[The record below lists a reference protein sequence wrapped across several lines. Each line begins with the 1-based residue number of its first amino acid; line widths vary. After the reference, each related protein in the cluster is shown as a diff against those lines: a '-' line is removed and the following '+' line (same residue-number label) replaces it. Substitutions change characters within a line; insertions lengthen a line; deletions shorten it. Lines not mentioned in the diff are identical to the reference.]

1 MQDVHLKQISSE
13 LGFGDRHV
21 AAVMELLAEGSTVPF
36 IARYRKEATGSMDE
50 VGVAAVRDRL
60 EQLRKLDERREA
72 VLRSLTERE
81 LLTPELEA
89 AVAGAATLQILEDI
103 YLPYRP
109 KRRTRA
115 VKAREAGLQP
125 LADRIIA
132 QEGGDPEIYAA
143 DFVNPE
149 AGVAS
154 VEVAIKGACDI
165 LAEELTEVPET
176 REAVRSL
183 FWSKGV
189 WESRLIQGKVDEGAR
204 FRDYY
209 EWDEPVRR
217 APSHRVLAMRRG
229 EEKGVLSLT
238 VSVPMEEVLETV
250 VRKRL
255 KNRAS
260 REGTLIIEAS
270 RDGCR
275 RLLAPS
281 IETDT
286 RLRSKEE
293 ADAEAI
299 RVFALNLRKLL
310 LAAPLG
316 QRAVM
321 ALDPGFRT
329 GCKVVCLDAQGTL
342 KDSTTI
348 QPFHSA
354 NEREKAAKTVRE
366 LVQRHGSE
374 FIAVGNGTAGRETEA
389 FLAEAGLPQ
398 GVKVVSVNESGA
410 SIYSASEVAREEF
423 PDHDITVRGSVSI
436 GRRLQDPL
444 AELVK
449 LDPKSIGV
457 GQYQHDVDQGM
468 LKKAV
473 DGVVESCVNTVGVE
487 VNTASKQLLSYVSGL
502 SPAIAANIAAYR
514 EEHGP
519 FRSRKQLMKVG
530 RLGPKAFEQCAGFLR
545 IREGAEPLDAS
556 AVHPESY
563 GVVSRMAGS
572 IGCSVAEL
580 MTSEELRRSIRLEDF
595 MDESTGLP
603 TLKDIMDELEKPG
616 RDPRETFQL
625 FSFADV
631 HELKDLAAG
640 MVLPGIVTNVTNFGA
655 FVDIGV
661 HQDGLVHISRMS
673 DRRIAS
679 PSEAASV
686 GDRVKVRVMEVDLE
700 RGRISLSMQDIP

>member
-1 MQDVHLKQISSE
+1 MQDVHLKKISSE

-21 AAVMELLAEGSTVPF
+21 AAVMELLGEGATVPF

-89 AVAGAATLQILEDI
+89 AVAGAATLQILEDV

-125 LADRIIA
+125 LADRILT

-149 AGVAS
+149 AGVVS
-154 VEVAIKGACDI
+154 MEDAIKGACDI

-189 WESRLIQGKVDEGAR
+189 WESRLIQGKVDEGGR

-255 KNRAS
+255 KNRGS

-354 NEREKAAKTVRE
+354 NEREKAAGTVRD
-366 LVQRHGSE
+366 LVRKHGSE

-563 GVVSRMAGS
+563 CVVSRMADS

-580 MTSEELRRSIRLEDF
+580 IGSEELRRSIRLEDF
-595 MDESTGLP
+595 MDDSTGLP
-603 TLKDIMDELEKPG
+603 TLMDIMDELEKPG
-616 RDPRETFQL
+616 RDPRETFLL

-686 GDRVKVRVMEVDLE
+686 GDRVKVRVLEVDLE